1 MIKVSEYLIS
11 ILKNYPDLAS
21 VVQDRIFPLVAK
33 EGTVFPFAIYGFGE
47 VPFETKDA
55 CAYDTNVTVWF
66 EPNHVIEAYKMADDL
81 KELSE
86 QHDWEFYNTNVSFDS
101 ETGKI
106 FSELNF
112 KIIK

>member
-1 MIKVSEYLIS
+1 MIQVSEYLIE
-11 ILKNYPDLAS
+11 ILKNYPALAAAVQGRIYPLIANES
-21 VVQDRIFPLVAK
+21 VK
-33 EGTVFPFAIYGFGE
+33 FPFAVYGFGE

-55 CAYDTNVTVWF
+55 CAYNTNVTVWF
-66 EPNHVIEAYKMADDL
+66 EPNHITEAYKMADDL

-86 QHDWEFYNTNVSFDS
+86 QYDWEFFNTNVSFDS